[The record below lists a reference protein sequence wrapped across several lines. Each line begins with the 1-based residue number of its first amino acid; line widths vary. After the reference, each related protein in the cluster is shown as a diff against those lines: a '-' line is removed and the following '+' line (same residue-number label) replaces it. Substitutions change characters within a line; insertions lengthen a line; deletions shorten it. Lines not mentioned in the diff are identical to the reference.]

1 VLYIAKINK
10 NITFCY
16 KTDIANQRNETIL
29 LKKEKKKRK
38 KRNSFFEI
46 AQTFDQ
52 KTGTK
57 DQHLYHLEDL
67 NQELSS
73 CLSKFLKRLF
83 LGFQMR
89 SQKAVKYGMM
99 FVQILQQS
107 LEKKQPF
114 CLFSMAYNSCCS
126 IEQNL
131 RKQGR
136 EQYFKTKEYQ
146 S

>member
-1 VLYIAKINK
+1 MQQLFSKK
-10 NITFCY
+10 
-16 KTDIANQRNETIL
+16 
-29 LKKEKKKRK
+29 KKEQRK
-38 KRNSFFEI
+38 KSNIFIEI

-52 KTGTK
+52 KTDTK

-73 CLSKFLKRLF
+73 CLSNFLQWLF
-83 LGFQMR
+83 PGFQMR
-89 SQKAVKYGMM
+89 SQQEVKYGMM

-107 LEKKQPF
+107 LEKEQPF
-114 CLFSMAYNSCCS
+114 CLFSMVYNSYSS

-131 RKQGR
+131 QKQSR
-136 EQYFKTKEYQ
+136 EQYFKIMEYQ